1 MKNALDES
9 ALSPRGAAAPQA
21 EIVVTRGN
29 PSRGRG
35 YEIAHFCIGEKGV
48 LRSLSDRDVFVN
60 NLTAAASW
68 VLRQYPSAHLC
79 HGRKNHRGRLAA
91 LRFTCALSDLLE
103 SRNGSGSHSHPGLSR
118 PTL

>member
-9 ALSPRGAAAPQA
+9 LLSPGAAAAPQA

-48 LRSLSDRDVFVN
+48 LRSLSERDVFVN
-60 NLTAAASW
+60 NLTAAANW

-79 HGRKNHRGRLAA
+79 HGRKNHRGKLAA
-91 LRFTCALSDLLE
+91 LRFTCSLSDLIE
-103 SRNGSGSHSHPGLSR
+103 RRSGSQSDSGLSR
-118 PTL
+118 SAL